1 MKIAVVGSREWED
14 YNTLIR
20 KLSIEIED
28 WIRFYPDDNK
38 LIFVH
43 GGARGAE
50 NMVTEFVGKIQSLAK
65 QNKKT
70 ITDKV
75 FYSESSDRYA
85 EIAMSDIDRAV
96 IFQKIPCGKT
106 TKFANIVQEMEIP
119 TVIVK
124 G

>member
-1 MKIAVVGSREWED
+1 MKIAVVGSNNWED

-43 GGARGAE
+43 GGTVGAE

-65 QNKKT
+65 QNGKSIIDT
-70 ITDKV
+70 V
-75 FYSESSDRYA
+75 FYSNNNKYSELANSGVDKA
-85 EIAMSDIDRAV
+85 I
-96 IFQKIPCGKT
+96 IFHKYPCKKT
-106 TKFANIVQEMEIP
+106 STFANIVQELNIP
-119 TVIVK
+119 TIFVK